1 MSTGSAAAPS
11 RQARTTRRR
20 IFILP
25 TAAGMLF
32 GVTVFLM
39 LLGSIN
45 YGLGLGYVLT
55 FLLTGVGVVT
65 MLLTYRNLAGLE
77 VHAQDALPV
86 FAGEEAKFGLD
97 LVNRTQLPRHAVE
110 VSVAPGVAVEGVR
123 TVGWNDIDAAASRLC
138 TIGMPARTR
147 GTLMLPQLRMAT
159 TFPLGLFRA
168 WSDLQLQAH
177 CTVYP
182 RPEVR
187 TTAGPSS
194 LAEAARA
201 RQQRQGSGDFAGL
214 RGYLPGDAPA
224 HVAWK
229 AMARGAGLVTKQF
242 VDGVDA
248 QLWIR
253 WSDLPSDM
261 GIEAMLSRLA
271 RWILD
276 AAQAGHCFG
285 LDVPGYHR
293 EPGAG
298 TAHVHACLAALA
310 AFPLRS

>member
-1 MSTGSAAAPS
+1 M
-11 RQARTTRRR
+11 TRKR

-25 TAAGMLF
+25 TPAGLLF

-65 MLLTYRNLAGLE
+65 MLLTYRNLMGLE
-77 VHAQDALPV
+77 VHAQDAAPV

-97 LVNRTQLPRHAVE
+97 LINRTQLPRHAVE
-110 VSVAPGVAVEGVR
+110 LRVGRSAAKDGGR
-123 TVGWNDIDAAASRLC
+123 TGGWNDVDACASHLC

-147 GTLMLPQLRMAT
+147 GTLPLPPLRMAT

-168 WSDLQLQAH
+168 WSDLELQAC

-182 RPEVR
+182 RPEARATVR
-187 TTAGPSS
+187 PTSP
-194 LAEAARA
+194 AEAAPA
-201 RQQRQGSGDFAGL
+201 RQHRPGSEDFAGL
-214 RGYLPGDAPA
+214 RDYLPGDAPA

-242 VDGVDA
+242 VDDETNA
-248 QLWIR
+248 QIWIR
-253 WSDLPSDM
+253 WCDLPSDM
-261 GIEAMLSRLA
+261 GIEAMLSRLT

-276 AAQAGHCFG
+276 AARAGRSFG
-285 LDVPGYHR
+285 LDVPGFRR

-298 TAHVHACLAALA
+298 AAHVHACLAALA
-310 AFPLRS
+310 AFPLQP